1 MSSLAP
7 ARQPG
12 SGGTSILQRL
22 LSILSDTRF
31 LSAVGQIVFL
41 AIVVYLLVSV
51 NNNITSTL
59 ADRNITTNF
68 DFLED
73 RAGFAIG
80 GARDYSPD
88 DPYFSAYLVGLR
100 NTLLTA
106 SVGLVGATV
115 LGILGGVLLLS
126 TNWLL
131 RNITRLIVEVL
142 RNSPILVVIY
152 VMFVVVLAL
161 PPLNNTFTFPNPGL
175 FPIPIR
181 FVLYLFGVV
190 YIGYSTRNHRD
201 PLHRSSSWAALIG
214 LVVAT
219 EILFALDN
227 RRDLADPTLYGAG
240 LTTGAW
246 LYLIIS
252 GIATLIVALTPAA
265 LAKILNTI
273 APRPVLLWLLAG
285 QLAAV
290 MLFLFGVMPAS
301 SLIAETQPAFY
312 LNNRGFTYPETT
324 PTGRFGLWMA
334 FVAIGVGFG
343 VAAFIYLRRIT
354 ETTGKPMPRGRV
366 GMLILGVFALLGWII
381 VTAQPMQV
389 TIPVVRDGEIVTMQL
404 AEAREAGLLTRADE
418 LAYASTP
425 IEVRLPVR
433 QGLRFAAGETL
444 TPEYVALTVA
454 LIIYTAAFIA
464 EIVRAGILA
473 VPRGQVEAA
482 RALGLGNSQLLRMV
496 ILPQALRV
504 IIPPLSNQYLNLA
517 KNSSLAIA
525 ISYADTY
532 QVMNTVINQ
541 SGQAVSGIILIM
553 LTYLVISLI
562 IAAVMN
568 VINGRFQLVTR

>member
-12 SGGTSILQRL
+12 SGSSSIIQRL
-22 LSILSDTRF
+22 LGILSDTRF
-31 LSAVGQIVFL
+31 LSALGQLIFL
-41 AIVVYLLVSV
+41 VVIVYLLVSV

-59 ADRNITTNF
+59 AQRNITTSFNF
-68 DFLED
+68 LQD

-88 DPYFSAYLVGLR
+88 DPYLSAYLVGLR
-100 NTLLTA
+100 NTLLTS
-106 SVGLVGATV
+106 SVGLFGATV
-115 LGILGGVLLLS
+115 LGILGGILLLS

-131 RNITRLIVEVL
+131 RNITRFIVEVL

-161 PPLNNTFTFPNPGL
+161 PPLNNTITFPNAGL
-175 FPIPIR
+175 LPIPLR
-181 FVLYLFGVV
+181 FLIYAVGVV
-190 YIGYSTRNHRD
+190 YILYSTRSHRD
-201 PLHRSSSWAALIG
+201 PLHRSASWAALAGFVIA
-214 LVVAT
+214 L
-219 EILFALDN
+219 EILFALDA
-227 RRDLADPTLYGAG
+227 RRPLGDPAIYGSG
-240 LTTGAW
+240 LSAGAW
-246 LYLIIS
+246 LYLVVT
-252 GIATLIVALTPAA
+252 GLAVMIVASTPQA
-265 LAKILNTI
+265 LATILNTI

-290 MLFLFGVMPAS
+290 LLFLFGIIPNSAI
-301 SLIAETQPAFY
+301 IAETQPAFY
-312 LNNRGFTYPETT
+312 LNNRGLTFPETV
-324 PTGRFGLWMA
+324 PTARFGLWMA
-334 FVAIGVGFG
+334 FVAIGIGFG
-343 VAAFIYLRRIT
+343 VAAFLYLRRVT
-354 ETTGKPMPRGRV
+354 ETTGKPTPRVRMGL
-366 GMLILGVFALLGWII
+366 LILAAFAIFGWI
-381 VTAQPMQV
+381 VVSAQPTQATV
-389 TIPVVRDGEIVTMQL
+389 PVMRDGEIVTL
-404 AEAREAGLLTRADE
+404 PLETARAEGLLTRADE

-425 IEVRLPVR
+425 IDVRLPLR
-433 QGLRFAAGETL
+433 QGLRFSAGETL
-444 TPEYVALTVA
+444 TPEYVALTAA

-473 VPRGQVEAA
+473 VPHGQVEAA
-482 RALGLGNSQLLRMV
+482 RALGLSNAQLLRMV

-553 LTYLVISLI
+553 LTYLVISLS

-568 VINGRFQLVTR
+568 VVNSRFQLVTR